1 MIVVQYTELIEVGN
15 VKHKI
20 LTWRSKSNL
29 FATMS
34 ESADL
39 DLYQCCR

>member
-1 MIVVQYTELIEVGN
+1 MIVVQYTEVEN
-15 VKHKI
+15 VKHEI
-20 LTWRSKSNL
+20 LTRRSKSNL
-29 FATMS
+29 FATML